1 MKKFRFNSVTSITF
15 KIIKGFFLFINNIKI
30 TDLIMM
36 YFFWGVLI
44 VVFSKMPIHVQ
55 DMGGGGAIRIVLNY
69 KSFHLTYSMMH
80 DIFCIY
86 IPVFA

>member
-36 YFFWGVLI
+36 YFFGGVLI
-44 VVFSKMPIHVQ
+44 VVFFK
-55 DMGGGGAIRIVLNY
+55 DANTRAGYGGGGRKL
-69 KSFHLTYSMMH
+69 FEL
-80 DIFCIY
+80 F
-86 IPVFA
+86 

>member
-36 YFFWGVLI
+36 YFFGVFSSLF
-44 VVFSKMPIHVQ
+44 FSKMPIHVQ
-55 DMGGGGAIRIVLNY
+55 DMGGGAIRIVLNY

>member
-36 YFFWGVLI
+36 YFFGVFSSLF
-44 VVFSKMPIHVQ
+44 FSKMPIHVQ
-55 DMGGGGAIRIVLNY
+55 DMGGGRKL
-69 KSFHLTYSMMH
+69 FEL
-80 DIFCIY
+80 F
-86 IPVFA
+86 

>member
-36 YFFWGVLI
+36 YFFGVFSSLF
-44 VVFSKMPIHVQ
+44 FSKMPIHVQ
-55 DMGGGGAIRIVLNY
+55 DMGGGGRKL
-69 KSFHLTYSMMH
+69 FEL
-80 DIFCIY
+80 F
-86 IPVFA
+86 

>member
-15 KIIKGFFLFINNIKI
+15 KIIEGFFLFINNIKI

-36 YFFWGVLI
+36 YFFWGVLT

-55 DMGGGGAIRIVLNY
+55 DMGGGGRKL
-69 KSFHLTYSMMH
+69 FEL
-80 DIFCIY
+80 F
-86 IPVFA
+86 